1 MCARARVCVHDACV
15 RYIRDSFYFLVVIFF
30 PSMKRVEVLVR
41 FTAVPPLVPSKLVKV
56 PKEVK
61 FPAAPAFS
69 TKSLNGKRK
78 PNPKGPKK
86 EVLRL
91 LLVE

>member
-1 MCARARVCVHDACV
+1 MPF
-15 RYIRDSFYFLVVIFF
+15 RDSRHVYYQTYFLVVIFF

-41 FTAVPPLVPSKLVKV
+41 FTAAPPLAPSKLVKV

-61 FPAAPAFS
+61 FPVVLAFS
-69 TKSLNGKRK
+69 IRLSNGKRK

-91 LLVE
+91 LLVG

>member
-1 MCARARVCVHDACV
+1 MLLLLLDIVYIVSN
-15 RYIRDSFYFLVVIFF
+15 IRDFIYFLVVIFF

-41 FTAVPPLVPSKLVKV
+41 FTAAPPLVPSKLAKV

-61 FPAAPAFS
+61 FPAELAFS
-69 TKSLNGKRK
+69 IKSLNGKRR

-86 EVLRL
+86 ELRL
-91 LLVE
+91 LLVG